1 MSVSKAERK
10 AALDLFPYFNQQH
23 PVVFDVGSNKGVWA
37 DILVHNVAEI
47 HLFEPN
53 EILLHYTMAKYDYL
67 SNVEYWNTAISV
79 HQGTAQFNYFTN
91 NNNGLSNIVGNKWEG
106 LPVKVKEVKVCT
118 LDYAAAGVGI
128 PDLSQYD
135 IDFLKLDIEGAEYL
149 ALQGANYLLSQQAI
163 KFIQVEK
170 ADHIHYTGKTFQ
182 DVVDYL
188 KSFGYIPMQTEDTEN
203 VIFMQEGFTQDW
215 NGQFKKNTT
224 GLKFNFALEIGAFE
238 GLTSRYICDNLLNEG
253 GRMIVVDPLTD
264 EYLPGHPD
272 NEMFVGQYERFSRN
286 TRNYPIELIREKS
299 IDAFRKLEDY
309 RFDFIYID
317 GDHTRDAVFIDGC
330 NAFRLAKIG
339 GHILFDDYEW
349 REETKQGIDSFLE
362 SHKGKYQIV
371 EKSYQVMIK
380 KLEE

>member
-286 TRNYPIELIREKS
+286 TRSRE
-299 IDAFRKLEDY
+299 R
-309 RFDFIYID
+309 
-317 GDHTRDAVFIDGC
+317 C
-330 NAFRLAKIG
+330 P
-339 GHILFDDYEW
+339 
-349 REETKQGIDSFLE
+349 
-362 SHKGKYQIV
+362 
-371 EKSYQVMIK
+371 
-380 KLEE
+380 